1 MQNEQIGFVVK
12 SLNNLIQRQ
21 VESGGEEIRDLTM
34 MQRWIIRYL
43 AERQDK
49 DVYQKDIERA
59 FTIRRSTATGILKL
73 MEKKGWI
80 LREAAEGD
88 QRCKKITLTQ
98 KAAYIDS
105 VIWQNILN
113 TEARLS
119 GCLTAEEKRTFLAIT
134 EKLIQNLQETV

>member
-43 AERQDK
+43 AERQGK

-88 QRCKKITLTQ
+88 QRCKKITLTP
-98 KAAYIDS
+98 KAVHINS

-119 GCLTAEEKRTFLAIT
+119 GCLTAEEIRTFLAIT